1 MKVETIGV
9 TGLVTQI
16 NWLPGSGSEKG
27 SCDPDPIQGYP
38 CVASPCT
45 FGAFKVVVTG
55 NGKMRWKNEASGEW
69 EPEQRVEGTVERIFG
84 SAANPV
90 EVACGDGISVVT
102 FPDDLA
108 GVIAKCSEC
117 N

>member
-1 MKVETIGV
+1 M
-9 TGLVTQI
+9 VTQI
-16 NWLPGSGSEKG
+16 IWLGGSEHG
-27 SCDPDPIQGYP
+27 SCEPHPIPQYP
-38 CVASPCT
+38 CVKVECA

-69 EPEQRVEGTVERIFG
+69 EPEQRLNGEVWRIFG

-108 GVIAKCSEC
+108 AAIAKCSSC